1 MRVPHADQGRN
12 RIPDSVTDEQALFV
26 GDILATGYWAAR
38 ISEIKPADTVL
49 IIGAGPTGL
58 CTQACILLKKPEKDN
73 VCETDARRNAFV
85 RKHYPQALVF
95 DPRSEDPESFVRS
108 HTRHRG
114 ADVVLEVA
122 GTEKTFEITW

>member
-1 MRVPHADQGRN
+1 MSRPCLWA
-12 RIPDSVTDEQALFV
+12 
-26 GDILATGYWAAR
+26 DILATGYWAAR
-38 ISEIKPADTVL
+38 ISEIKPDDTVL

-58 CTQACILLKKPEKDN
+58 CTLACILLKKPEKVI
-73 VCETDARRNAFV
+73 VCETDERRIAFV

-108 HTRHRG
+108 QTRHRG

-122 GTEKTFEITW
+122 GTEKPLK